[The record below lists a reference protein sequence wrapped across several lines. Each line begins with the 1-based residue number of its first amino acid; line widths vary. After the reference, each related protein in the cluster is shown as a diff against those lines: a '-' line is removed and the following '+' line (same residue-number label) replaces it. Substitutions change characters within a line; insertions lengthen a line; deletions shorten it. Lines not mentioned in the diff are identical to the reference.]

1 MAYRVERNGWQ
12 YIAISVPN
20 ADPEKPPTEKR
31 ISLKTK
37 DADLAD
43 DIVKDYNAAE
53 RWDLLGLPARSKK
66 HNPQL
71 TELFKEYLDYSKEH
85 KHPSTHSHN
94 KIYIEQFLDPA
105 FGHIRIRELTDK
117 HIEDFV
123 GKLKNR
129 TKKNKE
135 GEIVPAPYHPET
147 INKRLKC
154 LRIVLKRAARPG
166 ADQIIDRL
174 PVDLSGHLVRLP
186 RSLPKYITPEQ
197 FVIWWPHI
205 SKPLNKWR
213 AVIELCTSIPDSELA
228 KLRWDKNY
236 TEHPAAL
243 RYWRGKTKREIVVA
257 LNAWAQEAIEE
268 LKKLRK
274 GALIFHGI
282 KEARKAY
289 EVASANSGI
298 KVSPHMLR
306 HSFATWALSSGQA
319 TLADIQRILGHADQK
334 TTQIYADVMPQFLDR
349 ATNAMDTMRP
359 PSTLPKASESASC
372 ALPVQ
377 KPKQKRPVKN

>member
-20 ADPEKPPTEKR
+20 ADPEKPPKEKR

-37 DADLAD
+37 DAALAEEL
-43 DIVKDYNAAE
+43 VKDYNAAE
-53 RWDLLGLPARSKK
+53 RWDLLGLPTRSKK
-66 HNPQL
+66 QNPL
-71 TELFKEYLDYSKEH
+71 LSELFAEYLVYSKEH
-85 KHPSTHSHN
+85 KHPRTHLHN
-94 KIYIEQFLDPA
+94 KLYVDKFLDPA
-105 FGHIRIRELTDK
+105 FGHLRVRELSNK
-117 HIEDFV
+117 HLEDFV
-123 GKLKNR
+123 GKLKNW
-129 TKKNKE
+129 TEKNKK
-135 GEIVPAPYHPET
+135 GEDVPAPYHPET

-166 ADQIIDRL
+166 GPIDRV
-174 PVDLSGHLVRLP
+174 PVNISEHLVRLP

-197 FVIWWPHI
+197 FVVWWPHI
-205 SKPLNKWR
+205 TKPLNRWR
-213 AVIELCTSIPDSELA
+213 AVLELCTSIPDSELA

-236 TEHPAAL
+236 TEKPASL

-268 LKKLRK
+268 IKKLRK
-274 GALIFHGI
+274 GPLLFHGI

-319 TLADIQRILGHADQK
+319 TLADIQRILGHVDQK

-359 PSTLPKASESASC
+359 PATLPQASEMTSC
-372 ALPVQ
+372 AFPVQ